1 MAEWNPWKGMED
13 LRREVNR
20 AFEDFGFRTEPF
32 SRSAFLPGRGAR
44 RYPLI
49 NLYEDKDT
57 MYVEA
62 LAPGVA
68 PESLDLTV
76 VGNLL
81 TISGEKRRLS
91 VDVKPEAFHRSER
104 ATGKL
109 VRHVELPV
117 EVDDNKVQANY
128 DNGLIIVTLPKAE
141 KVKPRQIDVQVG

>member
-32 SRSAFLPGRGAR
+32 SRVAFLPGRGAR

-57 MYVEA
+57 MHVEA

-91 VDVKPEAFHRSER
+91 DDVKPEAFHRSER
-104 ATGKL
+104 ATGKF

-117 EVDDNKVQANY
+117 EVDDNNVQAHY
-128 DNGLIIVTLPKAE
+128 DNGLIIVTLSKAE
-141 KVKPRQIDVQVG
+141 KVKPRKIDVQVG